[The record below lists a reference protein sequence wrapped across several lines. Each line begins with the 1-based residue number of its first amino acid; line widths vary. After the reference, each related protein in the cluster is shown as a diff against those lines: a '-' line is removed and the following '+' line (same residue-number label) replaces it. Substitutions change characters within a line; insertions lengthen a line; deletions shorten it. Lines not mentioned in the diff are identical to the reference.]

1 MLDPVIFP
9 SYTTVLQEENNGNPN
24 ESSIKKGTRS
34 MERNKCLV
42 RATKKK
48 HRAFELG
55 LGGLMRV

>member
-1 MLDPVIFP
+1 MLDAVILP
-9 SYTTVLQEENNGNPN
+9 SYTTVLQEENNGNPD
-24 ESSIKKGTRS
+24 ESSIKKETCS
-34 MERNKCLV
+34 MEKHKCLV